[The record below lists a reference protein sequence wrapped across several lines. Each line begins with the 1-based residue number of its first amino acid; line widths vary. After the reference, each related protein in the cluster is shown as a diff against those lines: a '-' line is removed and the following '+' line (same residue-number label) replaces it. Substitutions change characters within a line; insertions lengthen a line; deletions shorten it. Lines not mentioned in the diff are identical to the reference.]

1 MLLLQAHCQHYSLNV
16 FVVAPVPNAV
26 TLPDVVQLQNDNI
39 TLVAALLL
47 LMITANRL
55 NAAEMYV
62 DVESAKAGQAVQW
75 ISESGVLDLFVM
87 TGPGPA
93 DVTQQYASL
102 TGTTAMPQLFALAYH
117 QCRWN
122 YKDEADAYAV
132 DAGFDEHNIPYDVL
146 WLDIEHTDGKRY
158 MTWDK
163 RLFPNPIPM
172 LQDIAS
178 RGRKMVT
185 IVDPHVK
192 RDLNYYIHKEATEKK
207 YYVKKR
213 DGGEFDGWCWPGS
226 SSYLDVTSPVVREWW
241 ATQFTPNKYK
251 GSTKDLYIWNDMNEP
266 SVFNGPEITMHKD
279 IVHFGDVEHRDVH
292 NIFGYYYHLATAEG
306 LLNRGKLTDLY
317 GKDGDRPFVLSR
329 SFFAGTQRVGPIWT
343 GDNAA
348 QWSHLAVSVPMLV
361 SLNLAGLPF
370 SGADVGGFFG
380 NPDPELLTRWYQL
393 GVYYP
398 FFRGHAHLETQRR
411 EPWLFGEDTTRR
423 IRDAIR
429 TRYALLPYI
438 YTLFRHTNQT
448 GVPIMRPLWFEF
460 PSEKELFA
468 VEEEFM
474 LGPAIL
480 VKPVLQP
487 HAQHVQIRLPQGAVW
502 YEALGGARFAAT
514 QPGKPL
520 TTAVHLDAI
529 PVFYRGG
536 HIVPRRDRPRR
547 STATMLNDPFTLMVA
562 LDKSGSATGDLYLD
576 DGRSFAFTKG
586 QYLHKRLTYKD
597 GVLSS
602 HAMHQPTGT
611 PEGTLTSKLLIEKV
625 IILGLPVDSS
635 YSASSGGK
643 RFSVLTG
650 VGVDTRLA
658 KGSAAVVRAVNL
670 PVAADWSIHV
680 TEGTASM

>member
-1 MLLLQAHCQHYSLNV
+1 
-16 FVVAPVPNAV
+16 
-26 TLPDVVQLQNDNI
+26 
-39 TLVAALLL
+39 
-47 LMITANRL
+47 
-55 NAAEMYV
+55 
-62 DVESAKAGQAVQW
+62 
-75 ISESGVLDLFVM
+75 
-87 TGPGPA
+87 
-93 DVTQQYASL
+93 
-102 TGTTAMPQLFALAYH
+102 
-117 QCRWN
+117 
-122 YKDEADAYAV
+122 
-132 DAGFDEHNIPYDVL
+132 
-146 WLDIEHTDGKRY
+146 
-158 MTWDK
+158 
-163 RLFPNPIPM
+163 
-172 LQDIAS
+172 
-178 RGRKMVT
+178 
-185 IVDPHVK
+185 
-192 RDLNYYIHKEATEKK
+192 
-207 YYVKKR
+207 
-213 DGGEFDGWCWPGS
+213 
-226 SSYLDVTSPVVREWW
+226 
-241 ATQFTPNKYK
+241 
-251 GSTKDLYIWNDMNEP
+251 
-266 SVFNGPEITMHKD
+266 
-279 IVHFGDVEHRDVH
+279 
-292 NIFGYYYHLATAEG
+292 
-306 LLNRGKLTDLY
+306 
-317 GKDGDRPFVLSR
+317 
-329 SFFAGTQRVGPIWT
+329 
-343 GDNAA
+343 
-348 QWSHLAVSVPMLV
+348 
-361 SLNLAGLPF
+361 
-370 SGADVGGFFG
+370 
-380 NPDPELLTRWYQL
+380 
-393 GVYYP
+393 
-398 FFRGHAHLETQRR
+398 
-411 EPWLFGEDTTRR
+411 
-423 IRDAIR
+423 
-429 TRYALLPYI
+429 
-438 YTLFRHTNQT
+438 
-448 GVPIMRPLWFEF
+448 MRPLWFEF